1 MATYLSSISL
11 FVFLLCILA
20 PASVHAD
27 RYQARFELVNSI
39 GLSYKAKVSST
50 DTSQCSR
57 EFDAGNLGGASCS
70 AFSVSLNNVS
80 QYEATILVDGSEQA
94 NWRESV
100 VSQGRLDLAFTD
112 EISVVLQ

>member
-1 MATYLSSISL
+1 MATYFSSISL

-39 GLSYKAKVSST
+39 GLSYKAKVSSS

-57 EFDAGNLGGASCS
+57 ESDAGNLGGASCS
-70 AFSVSLNNVS
+70 AFSVSLNNIA
-80 QYEATILVDGSEQA
+80 QHEATILIDGLERD
-94 NWRESV
+94 NWRESF
-100 VSQGRLDLAFTD
+100 VSQGQLDMAFND